1 MSDEV
6 ETLFWESK
14 AKRST
19 LSKSKFCCR
28 KVPRKLFW
36 RYLKVKNKCSER
48 LKWVT
53 KLKRFSGK
61 ASQSVQDYLNQNL
74 VVGASW
80 KMVLKLPWSQKR
92 ILRAFEKSI
101 FQFFA
106 DFWVMKLKPVS
117 GKVRQSIE
125 SYLNQYLVIGS
136 LLENGFEA
144 NFSSKKKC
152 CERLKRACFNFL
164 YVFHWQS
171 WNDFWRKLGKAFKAI

>member
-19 LSKSKFCCR
+19 LFKSKFRYR
-28 KVPRKLFW
+28 KLPRKLFW
-36 RYLKVKNKCSER
+36 RYLQVKNECSER
-48 LKWVT
+48 LKRVT

-61 ASQSVQDYLNQNL
+61 GSKSVQDYLNQNL

-125 SYLNQYLVIGS
+125 SYLNQHLVIGS

-144 NFSSKKKC
+144 TFSSKKKC

-164 YVFHWQS
+164 
-171 WNDFWRKLGKAFKAI
+171 